1 MTVDNWCVT
10 VGVVTDKMFSQRDLP
25 EENIQISKTVINNRR
40 RRRKRKTAQKNK
52 QLGNKRDFQNLKRI
66 HFGLTMS
73 SWAENFTTAATW
85 QLKHQIAYWKSKAK
99 ALEYENKLLHDIIKK
114 NYTSD
119 LPIQEQKVKK
129 EQSLKHESNIDDE
142 EICEENNE
150 IEVSEEFIQF
160 LKDNA
165 KFKEDARLERE
176 KLKTK
181 LDSENPQDANMSEPS
196 NKAESSEEKLKALY
210 GKDWQRMCAL
220 EMSLECEFLDS
231 CERDK
236 PMHWPNIPFNFN
248 FS

>member
-1 MTVDNWCVT
+1 
-10 VGVVTDKMFSQRDLP
+10 
-25 EENIQISKTVINNRR
+25 
-40 RRRKRKTAQKNK
+40 
-52 QLGNKRDFQNLKRI
+52 
-66 HFGLTMS
+66 MS

-119 LPIQEQKVKK
+119 LPVQEQKVKK

-220 EMSLECEFLDS
+220 EMSLECRMYVLT
-231 CERDK
+231 
-236 PMHWPNIPFNFN
+236 PPNTVFRCVYYFPIPLIV
-248 FS
+248 